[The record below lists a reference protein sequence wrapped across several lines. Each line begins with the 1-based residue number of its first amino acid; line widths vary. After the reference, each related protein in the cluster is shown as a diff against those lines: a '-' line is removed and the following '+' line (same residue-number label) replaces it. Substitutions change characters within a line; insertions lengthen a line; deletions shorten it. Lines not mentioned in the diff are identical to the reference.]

1 MKKTAIKMLLVAVIP
16 ILLASC
22 AGGQAEI
29 RQAERQCQAR
39 GIAPDNLAFKGCI
52 DQALDAIY
60 ISWARDRLSKGDEGM
75 LTDNPGA

>member
-1 MKKTAIKMLLVAVIP
+1 MKMLLVAVIP

-22 AGGQAEI
+22 VGGQTEI

-39 GIAPDNLAFKGCI
+39 GIAPDGAAFKGCV

-60 ISWARDRLSKGDEGM
+60 ISWGRDRLSKGD
-75 LTDNPGA
+75 